1 MTGDVEGVVDV
12 LAPTANRASRGTAK
26 MVSMASELEKLMEIT
41 IVVTASYS
49 SPSVVLREIEI
60 DMGLNPLQLKFKD
73 LYQ

>member
-1 MTGDVEGVVDV
+1 
-12 LAPTANRASRGTAK
+12 

-60 DMGLNPLQLKFKD
+60 DMGLNPLQLKFED